1 MNAAEDG
8 AVFTLLDDTT
18 LSNNVKI
25 CDNNKTVTLNLNGHS
40 IEDGRAFWV
49 GGTAVW
55 DAERTGKLIIT
66 GKGDIRPPLNIWRS
80 GAIDLSGWKDGTI
93 KYLCAYGNTTITG
106 ITSEGYINELSL
118 TEWQANDKCVAL
130 NSGRFGKITWV
141 NFGKLELT
149 LGNLLEPGYTF
160 QREDDQI
167 FVSYNEKMLPIQSDI
182 SNINVVKCENHA
194 DSDSNGKSDYCDGQ
208 FAARVVD
215 NNGAEYG
222 YYTDFQDAF
231 DAQTEWAQSI
241 KSYCLT
247 MRAAAIR

>member
-80 GAIDLSGWKDGTI
+80 GAIDLSGWKDGTKNACNPFGAMCVFTQRKI
-93 KYLCAYGNTTITG
+93 HLSNLCGFFC
-106 ITSEGYINELSL
+106 SL
-118 TEWQANDKCVAL
+118 EQ
-130 NSGRFGKITWV
+130 KI
-141 NFGKLELT
+141 F
-149 LGNLLEPGYTF
+149 
-160 QREDDQI
+160 I
-167 FVSYNEKMLPIQSDI
+167 
-182 SNINVVKCENHA
+182 
-194 DSDSNGKSDYCDGQ
+194 
-208 FAARVVD
+208 
-215 NNGAEYG
+215 
-222 YYTDFQDAF
+222 FQD
-231 DAQTEWAQSI
+231 
-241 KSYCLT
+241 
-247 MRAAAIR
+247 